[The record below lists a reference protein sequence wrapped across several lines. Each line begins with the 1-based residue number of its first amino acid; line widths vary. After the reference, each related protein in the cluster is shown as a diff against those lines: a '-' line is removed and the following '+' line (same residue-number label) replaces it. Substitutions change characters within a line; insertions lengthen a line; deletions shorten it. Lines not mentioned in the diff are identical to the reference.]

1 MVSLAVERP
10 RPEANTHMSDTPQIG
25 DTRPAVDD
33 EPQAL
38 EQDPRDE
45 RIAELEDELARV
57 TPLPQVRAWAER
69 VQRRNAELE
78 SLAVEN
84 AALRR
89 QIGLTQ
95 AGVDPESLFGQTVLT
110 AAEHDGVTDPAQVA
124 GLARTLRAEMN
135 GGPSRREE

>member
-1 MVSLAVERP
+1 
-10 RPEANTHMSDTPQIG
+10 MSDTPQIG

-38 EQDPRDE
+38 ERDPRDE
-45 RIAELEDELARV
+45 RIAELEDELART

-84 AALRR
+84 AALKR
-89 QIGLTQ
+89 QIGLAH
-95 AGVDPESLFGQTVLT
+95 AGIDPESLLGQTVVT
-110 AAEHDGVTDPAQVA
+110 AAAADGIDDPAQVEA
-124 GLARTLRAEMN
+124 LARTLRAEMN
-135 GGPSRREE
+135 GGARRHKED